1 MTFFCDTAP
10 NPGLPHIMVQPR
22 ESVQDEVRE
31 AFFRGLESWGK
42 ARREAKTRPLRYLTK
57 MQEQGVSF
65 SIAR

>member
-1 MTFFCDTAP
+1 
-10 NPGLPHIMVQPR
+10 MVQPR